1 MIKEASPMMKV
12 YLVAEPSQERH
23 VKWLETLLVEQKG
36 IECEVRTL
44 PAGDSGAD
52 GFGADDSVI
61 FVGDHPFS
69 DEWFAGAT
77 NRLSDAFG
85 LFFAVKGKRAKL
97 AVKKQTMTRME
108 RKRFAKYYNE
118 LVKGLLPAISPDDLI
133 RVDMV
138 TRPMGPMPS
147 EIWMMRVLLWF
158 GSLPANEEIL
168 YRAVAI
174 EFLRRE
180 ADGFLGYT
188 V

>member
-1 MIKEASPMMKV
+1 MSKEASPMMKV

-23 VKWLETLLVEQKG
+23 LKGLETLLAEQKG

-52 GFGADDSVI
+52 GFGTDEYVI
-61 FVGDHPFS
+61 FVGDHPLS

-77 NRLSDAFG
+77 NRLGDAFG
-85 LFFAVKGKRAKL
+85 LFCAVKGKRAKL
-97 AVKKQTMTRME
+97 AVKKQTMTRKE
-108 RKRFAKYYNE
+108 RKRFAEYYNE
-118 LVKGLLPAISPDDLI
+118 LVKGLFPAISPDDLI
-133 RVDMV
+133 RVEMV
-138 TRPMGPMPS
+138 ARLMGPMPY

-158 GSLPANEEIL
+158 GRLPANEDIL
-168 YRAVAI
+168 YRAVAV

-180 ADGFLGYT
+180 ADRFLGYT